1 MSHIGTDYWTLNG
14 ARRWK
19 PKICMACRSKVGAH
33 AKKEQD
39 EQLRKAMYKVT
50 QLALSTSDFDS
61 KH

>member
-1 MSHIGTDYWTLNG
+1 MGCRTKIGQ
-14 ARRWK
+14 
-19 PKICMACRSKVGAH
+19 H

-50 QLALSTSDFDS
+50 QLAFSTSDFDS